1 MGSSKKIKEDPN
13 GGKKRSMEA
22 LSSSEPPKK
31 KPCPEREQGKEAE
44 KALKSRKRPVS
55 PFTGPSQK
63 RMRCGSKAEEEKE
76 PKPGPSKVTPPDSGA
91 TMNTKRYSGGEV
103 IGQGTFG
110 QVVKVWDKIKKTSLA
125 IKTVS
130 RGPSFVAEMALRL
143 EKEIMEIAVG
153 SPFLIHSH
161 MSFTTKKRYYFVMD
175 FASGGDLLTHLKTS
189 GRLPKSSV
197 QFYAAEITSAIQ
209 FLHGKGYIHRDIKP
223 SNILIASSGHVK
235 LADFGL
241 AVKKTQGIW
250 GNTGTH
256 GYVAPEVLSGKAY
269 NLAADWYSFGVVLF
283 QLATG
288 LPSSRCIPSAFPS
301 YGLHRDTA
309 NIIKELLDDNPNT
322 RLGLNGCIRSHPFF
336 NGINWEDLEQLRITP
351 PYIPGESKS

>member
-1 MGSSKKIKEDPN
+1 MGSSKKFKEDPN
-13 GGKKRSMEA
+13 GGKKRSREA

-44 KALKSRKRPVS
+44 KALKNRKRPVS

-91 TMNTKRYSGGEV
+91 TMNTKRYTGKEV
-103 IGQGTFG
+103 IGQGSFG
-110 QVVKVWDKIKKTSLA
+110 QVVKVWDVIKKRHIA
-125 IKTVS
+125 IKTVP
-130 RGPSFVAEMALRL
+130 RGKSSSAEMSLRTEQEVL
-143 EKEIMEIAVG
+143 EIAIG
-153 SPFLIHSH
+153 NPFLIHSH
-161 MSFTTKKRYYFVMD
+161 LSFATKKLWYFAME
-175 FASGGDLLTHLKTS
+175 FASGGDLLTHLKNS

-197 QFYAAEITSAIQ
+197 QFYAAEITTGIQ

-241 AVKKTQGIW
+241 AVKKTQDICGKA
-250 GNTGTH
+250 GTPR
-256 GYVAPEVLSGKAY
+256 YVAPEVLRGGAY

-301 YGLHRDTA
+301 KGLHRDTA

-336 NGINWEDLEQLRITP
+336 KGINWEDLEQLRIPP